1 MVRYVQKPEKDDK
14 ERKVTFI
21 SKETVHCPVCDSNF
35 HREELFSGR
44 VNAGELTDELHRT
57 YIPMQAYGEVHPLVY
72 DLTVC
77 PSCWYAAFRSD
88 FAAIPPKVVKPLADG
103 IESRIAAAGRI
114 FPSPDFGSPRSL
126 VEGAASHYLAMQ
138 CYEHFTKEYSPAI
151 KQGISALRAAW
162 LCGELDAKEPGQNYA
177 YIARIFYGKARF
189 LYRLALESEQK
200 GKESL
205 TAVKWLGP
213 DTDKNYG
220 YEGILYLH
228 AMLELKYG
236 PTSDEAKRLE
246 LLTDSKR
253 TVAKMFGL
261 GKKTKAKP
269 GPLVDK
275 VRDLYDKLKAELREA
290 DDEDDD

>member
-1 MVRYVQKPEKDDK
+1 VVRYVQKPEKDDK
-14 ERKVTFI
+14 ERKVTFL
-21 SKETVHCPVCDSNF
+21 SKEAQHCPVCDADF

-57 YIPMQAYGEVHPLVY
+57 YIPMQAYGEVHPLVF
-72 DLTVC
+72 DLIVC
-77 PSCWYAAFRSD
+77 PSCWYAAYRSD
-88 FAAIPPKVVKPLADG
+88 FSGIAPKLVRPLSEG
-103 IESRIAAAGRI
+103 IAARI
-114 FPSPDFGSPRSL
+114 EAAQRVFSPLDFGSPRGL
-126 VEGAASHYLAMQ
+126 VEGAASYYLAML
-138 CYEHFTKEYSPAI
+138 CYEHFPKEYSPAI

-162 LCGELDAKEPGQNYA
+162 LCRELEAKQSGQNYDYA
-177 YIARIFYGKARF
+177 ARVFYGKARF
-189 LYRLALESEQK
+189 LYKLAMENEQK

-220 YEGILYLH
+220 YEGVLYLT
-228 AMLELKYG
+228 AVLELKYG
-236 PTSDEAKRLE
+236 PTADANKRME

-253 TVAKMFGL
+253 MVAKMFGL
-261 GKKTKAKP
+261 GKKTKSKP

-275 VRDLYDKLKAELREA
+275 VRDLYELLKAELKQD